1 MERHIDTELTQVKQD
16 LLRMAG
22 MVELAIDKSIEALKD
37 RNSTLAQE
45 VIRADQQVNAIEI
58 EIENACFTILARQQ
72 PFAADL
78 RFLMSCIKINNDLER
93 MADHAVN
100 IAETAEELATT
111 QPIKPLIDIPYMA
124 KIVQGMLRDSLDS
137 FIRLDAEKAR
147 QVCENDDVVDGL
159 DRQVQRELIT
169 YMMEDHRKITQAL
182 GLTLVSKNLER
193 IADLST
199 NVGEEV
205 IFIVEART
213 IKHHH
218 EDVHLGGQTGK
229 PSP

>member
-1 MERHIDTELTQVKQD
+1 MERHLDVELTQVKQN
-16 LLRMAG
+16 LLKMAG
-22 MVELAIDKSIEALKD
+22 LVELAIDKSIKALKE
-37 RNSTLAQE
+37 RNSILAQE
-45 VIRADQQVNAIEI
+45 VITEDRQVNQIEI

-72 PFAADL
+72 PVAADL
-78 RFLMSCIKINNDLER
+78 RFMMSCIKINNDLER
-93 MADHAVN
+93 MADHVVN
-100 IAETAEELATT
+100 IAETAEELVTK
-111 QPIKPLIDIPYMA
+111 PVIKPLIDIPYMA
-124 KIVQGMLRDSLDS
+124 TIVQGMLRDSLDS

-147 QVCENDDVVDGL
+147 QVCEKDDVVDGL
-159 DRQVQRELIT
+159 ESQIQRELIT

-199 NVGEEV
+199 NIGEEV

-218 EDVHLGGQTGK
+218 KDVHLSGK
-229 PSP
+229 PKESSP